1 MLELPPHIEQVL
13 IERAEQQGI
22 SVAQMLAQDYA
33 PKVAENTPQNPMLAR
48 AMANNNP
55 SVLGNGLTIQRE
67 LRSEWD

>member
-22 SVAQMLAQDYA
+22 SVAQMLVQDYA
-33 PKVAENTPQNPMLAR
+33 PKVAESTLQNPMLAR